1 MSKKTEAAYR
11 RQLKN
16 AAPMISVLDDG
27 TWPTKPVTL
36 ENLLNHYEK
45 YGWDRK
51 KQGSG
56 RKRRWID
63 KTYRTYHQM
72 RSDSLV
78 EIARA
83 YLGRDDYLELV
94 ATLGRPEF
102 VEQAIDEEGWTE
114 FDNGEQDE
122 TDVRTQGYGSELG
135 GIERNDGYDPTDPTQ
150 ARTVGQDSG
159 SSSVKGQVP
168 SIPGPLVS
176 RG

>member
-1 MSKKTEAAYR
+1 MSKKTDAAYR

-16 AAPMISVLDDG
+16 AAPMIHILDDG

-36 ENLLNHYEK
+36 ENLLRHYEK

-78 EIARA
+78 EIARS
-83 YLGRDDYLELV
+83 YLDRDDYLELV
-94 ATLGRPEF
+94 STLGKPEF
-102 VEQAIDEEGWTE
+102 VEQAIDEEGWKL
-114 FDNGEQDE
+114 DNGEQNGA
-122 TDVRTQGYGSELG
+122 DVRTRRYGGELG
-135 GIERNDGYDPTDPTQ
+135 GTERNDGYDPTDPTQ

-159 SSSVKGQVP
+159 SSSVKGQIPSVP
-168 SIPGPLVS
+168 TPLVL